1 MLDTIKA
8 VFDHH
13 CGNLRVDDALARRI
27 ITFDN
32 QFVTK
37 NPDHVNFFGSALLG
51 VYPVRWTDV
60 ERNTWIDDIIDFDEI
75 GLRVDLFKLQSID
88 PKNKVATDLVNLSF
102 VYVLHRLNASDD
114 IKSAMKE
121 TAMRSVIAI
130 MHYKFLSSLMAY
142 YFPYPADEALAKTTY
157 NSLSLKFDIKR
168 LGSWGALIRN
178 RAETVTAKNSLHN
191 TTFQFMR
198 DDKSVQY
205 MVTDIQTRIRDVVKS
220 QTQEFYRIKEADG
233 KIINTSKILLT
244 DEGFTVKDT
253 RRTYSQYATYMDRVI
268 SDFADLHRK
277 ELLAVIMKLNT
288 SADERTVTEAIR
300 FIHQN
305 YREDKKLAYVRKYVE
320 EVLMYS
326 LNFIHEKKYK
336 MNDLGNIL
344 LKLRAM
350 FVGSRVN
357 DTAIL
362 AIRDMGDRIILGTGT
377 TKPGAL
383 VSPERTALTMYI
395 IARALTKNYY
405 TR

>member
-102 VYVLHRLNASDD
+102 IYVLHRLNASDD
-114 IKSAMKE
+114 IKPAMKE

-277 ELLAVIMKLNT
+277 ELLAIIMKLNT
-288 SADERTVTEAIR
+288 SADERIVTEGLR

>member
-114 IKSAMKE
+114 IKPAMKE

-244 DEGFTVKDT
+244 DEGYTVKDT

-305 YREDKKLAYVRKYVE
+305 YREDKKLTYVRKYVE

-357 DTAIL
+357 DNVIL

-377 TKPGAL
+377 TKPGAS

-405 TR
+405 SR

>member
-1 MLDTIKA
+1 MLDSIKA

-13 CGNLRVDDALARRI
+13 CDKLRIDDHLARRI

-60 ERNTWIDDIIDFDEI
+60 ERNTWIDDLIDFDEI
-75 GLRVDLFKLQSID
+75 GLKVDLFKLHSID

-102 VYVLHRLNASDD
+102 VYILHRLNASVDL
-114 IKSAMKE
+114 KPAMKE

-244 DEGFTVKDT
+244 DDGFTVKDT

-277 ELLAVIMKLNT
+277 ELLTVIMKLNT
-288 SADERTVTEAIR
+288 SADERIVTEAIR

-357 DTAIL
+357 DTTIL

>member
-13 CGNLRVDDALARRI
+13 FGNLRVDDALARRI

-114 IKSAMKE
+114 IKPAMKE

-191 TTFQFMR
+191 ATFQFMR

>member
-114 IKSAMKE
+114 IKPAMKE

-191 TTFQFMR
+191 TTFQYMR

-357 DTAIL
+357 DTVIL

>member
-1 MLDTIKA
+1 MFNTIKE

-13 CGNLRVDDALARRI
+13 CKHLKINEQLARNI

-37 NPDHVNFFGSALLG
+37 NTDHVNFFGSALLG
-51 VYPVRWTDV
+51 VYPVRWTDY
-60 ERNTWIDDIIDFDEI
+60 ERNTWLDDVIDLDEI
-75 GLRVDLFKLQSID
+75 GLKIDLFKLKSID

-102 VYVLHRLNASDD
+102 VYILHRLNESDT
-114 IKSAMKE
+114 IKPAFKEAAMI
-121 TAMRSVIAI
+121 SVISI

-178 RAETVTAKNSLHN
+178 RAETVTAKNSLHS
-191 TTFQFMR
+191 TTFQMMR
-198 DDKSVQY
+198 DDKAVQY

-244 DEGFTVKDT
+244 DDGFTVKDT
-253 RRTYSQYATYMDRVI
+253 RRTYGQYATYMDKVI
-268 SDFADLHRK
+268 PDLQDLLRK
-277 ELLAVIMKLNT
+277 ELLAIIMKLNP
-288 SADERTVTEAIR
+288 SADERIVVEAVK
-300 FIHQN
+300 FINLN
-305 YREDKKLAYVRKYVE
+305 YRDDKKKAYVRKYVE
-320 EVLMYS
+320 ETLLYS
-326 LNFIHEKKYK
+326 FNFIHEKKLK

-357 DTAIL
+357 DQVIL
-362 AIRDMGDRIILGTGT
+362 GIRDLGDKVVLNTGT

-383 VSPERTALTMYI
+383 VSPERTALTMYL